1 MTYHNSL
8 AGRWRD
14 AAVQVAYVD
23 GDKPMSNRSGHSK
36 LGEREDLIRF
46 LMLERWPNGKLP
58 RRLGRAGACE
68 LILAL
73 HDFIPDDSKN

>member
-14 AAVQVAYVD
+14 AAVQVAFVD
-23 GDKPMSNRSGHSK
+23 GDHIFHSK

-58 RRLGRAGACE
+58 KRLGRAGACE

-73 HDFIPDDSKN
+73 HDFIPDDSTNRNA